1 MLTGQRLAALLV
13 ALAALKVGLAL
24 GATVATLAATQ
35 ALPTQTADFMLALV
49 ITFAAVAA
57 LLLGAGHRDRRAR
70 TLGVA
75 YLLVASTFADS
86 IARPHLTGSPLAST
100 VAVIFALQPDA
111 FIAFFLWRFAS
122 VFPRAPARARSDR
135 TARIAVRAT
144 LLTGGVLFAGSF
156 IWWLALRGVL
166 PDRSAQPFMPLARE
180 PSNSIFFPLQFVL
193 AAGALLHLIQ
203 RARRAAPDER
213 RRVSILVAGI
223 VLGTTPTLA
232 WVLVWSVYPPLER
245 VLPVSRIGW
254 LLYGTLLC
262 VPLATAYAVLVRRAL
277 DVRLIVRQAIR
288 YALARYSAVTLALL
302 PLVALV
308 VLLVRE
314 RREPLATVVL
324 RPGALLLVG
333 LTVAGVLLLRGR
345 TGLLVRIDRRFFR
358 DQYDTQHILQRLVE
372 QCRWA
377 GTREELASVL
387 RQEIHRAL
395 HPEVCGL
402 LLLDDGQFV
411 SPDDRLPSLPA
422 DAAILAPLR
431 GGRDTADIS
440 FERLLPAADDE
451 PPRWATAEHGTDAT
465 VTVRASIA
473 ADAWLSTARVQR
485 MLPLRDDD
493 GQLVG
498 LVALGPK
505 RSELP
510 YSAEDRALLQAVA
523 SAAELAVGRFGLLA
537 RTGAAGAPAD
547 GAASSGADQREANEC
562 AFCGKVQA
570 ATGAC
575 GRCGHETEQALL
587 PLTLRGVF
595 ETHERIGA
603 GGMGVVYRGTDLRL
617 ERSVALKTLPY
628 LSPAEARRLQREART
643 MALVSHP
650 NLAVIHGIE
659 EWRGRPVLVCEYLAG
674 GTLAD
679 RLHQGPMPVD
689 DAIDLALVLLQALA
703 TLHEARLLHR
713 DIKPSN
719 IGFAHD
725 GTPKLLDFGLAHRL
739 DGDEPGPAERVDTL
753 TLLRGT
759 PFYMP
764 PESLGGEAVGP
775 SADLWSL
782 GVVLHEAITGRI
794 PIPGRA
800 FDVPAACA
808 PFFRRT
814 LALDPAE
821 RPPTAWALARELRA
835 LRATLRATE
844 QGVTEDV
851 AVR

>member
-1 MLTGQRLAALLV
+1 MLIGQRLAALLV

-24 GATVATLAATQ
+24 GATVATLAATH

-49 ITFAAVAA
+49 ITFAVVAA
-57 LLLGAGHRDRRAR
+57 FLLGAGHRDRRAR
-70 TLGVA
+70 VLGVA
-75 YLLVASTFADS
+75 YLLVAATFADS
-86 IARPHLTGSPLAST
+86 LARPHLGGSPLAST
-100 VAVIFALQPDA
+100 IAVIFALQPDA
-111 FIAFFLWRFAS
+111 FIAFYQWRFAS
-122 VFPRAPARARSDR
+122 VFPRAPTSPRSDR
-135 TARIAVRAT
+135 TARVAVVAAFG
-144 LLTGGVLFAGSF
+144 TGVILFAGSF
-156 IWWLALRGVL
+156 AWWLAQDGVL
-166 PDRSAQPFMPLARE
+166 PRDWAQHFASLARE
-180 PSNSIFFPLQFVL
+180 TDASIFFPLQFVL
-193 AAGALLHLIQ
+193 AAGALLYLLQ

-213 RRVSILVAGI
+213 RRVSLLVLGI
-223 VLGTTPTLA
+223 VLGTAPTLL
-232 WVLVWSVYPPLER
+232 WVLIWSVYPPIER
-245 VLPVSRIGW
+245 SLPVSRIGW

-288 YALARYSAVTLALL
+288 YALARYSAVALALL

-308 VLLVRE
+308 ALLVRE
-314 RREPLATVVL
+314 RSEPLATVVL

-333 LTVAGVLLLRGR
+333 LAIAGVLLLRGR

-358 DQYDTQHILQRLVE
+358 EQYDKQHILLRLVE

-402 LLLDDGQFV
+402 LLLEDGQFV

-431 GGRDTADIS
+431 GGREAADLS
-440 FERLLPAADDE
+440 FERLLAPADDD
-451 PPRWATAEHGTDAT
+451 PPAWATSEHGTDAT

-498 LVALGPK
+498 LIALGPK

-523 SAAELAVGRFGLLA
+523 SAAEMAVGHFGLLA
-537 RTGAAGAPAD
+537 RTASGGASAD
-547 GAASSGADQREANEC
+547 GAGPSGADQREANEC

-570 ATGAC
+570 AAGAC
-575 GRCGHETEQALL
+575 ERCGHETEPGLL
-587 PLTLRGVF
+587 PVTLRGVF

-679 RLHQGPMPVD
+679 RLHHGTMAVD

-739 DGDEPGPAERVDTL
+739 DGADESAPAERVDTL

-775 SADLWSL
+775 PADLWSL
-782 GVVLHEAITGRI
+782 NVVLHEAITGRI

-800 FDVPAACA
+800 FDVPASCTE
-808 PFFRRT
+808 FFTRA

-835 LRATLRATE
+835 VRAGLPERHDAE
-844 QGVTEDV
+844 AAIG
-851 AVR
+851 